1 MPRAS
6 RPTARA
12 WRSKHATASSGEPVP
27 LPIDGFVQAEYRR
40 QFDLLPDGRQFV
52 VLIPKRSQ

>member
-1 MPRAS
+1 
-6 RPTARA
+6 
-12 WRSKHATASSGEPVP
+12 VP